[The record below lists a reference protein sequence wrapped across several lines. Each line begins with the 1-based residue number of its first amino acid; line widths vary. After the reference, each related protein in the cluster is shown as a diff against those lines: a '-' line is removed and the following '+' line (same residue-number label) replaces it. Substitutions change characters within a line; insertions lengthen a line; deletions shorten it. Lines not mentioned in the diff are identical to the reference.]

1 LHECN
6 EKSKLFDITPD
17 NLHVKINDLAGIRLL
32 HLHTAQAKEI
42 HLNVVGDFQEH
53 FGDVLPFY
61 EHSYLNRYRERL
73 SGIEVMSQSKK
84 VEVLK
89 ETTELLGA
97 ISENHPFSFGVHYQA
112 ILRLIQEVREAVS
125 RTSEGRLADQSE

>member
-42 HLNVVGDFQEH
+42 HEH
-53 FGDVLPFY
+53 LYALLKSCGYKFREGPEARTWDIEY
-61 EHSYLNRYRERL
+61 EKIFKDM
-73 SGIEVMSQSKK
+73 GFKTKQSDA
-84 VEVLK
+84 L
-89 ETTELLGA
+89 
-97 ISENHPFSFGVHYQA
+97 Y
-112 ILRLIQEVREAVS
+112 
-125 RTSEGRLADQSE
+125 